1 MPVASTIVLAD
12 AQATPVNHTFVPMGK
27 DPQGVYWFED
37 QSQSS
42 PIGYWKLSIDVRRP
56 LPGAPG
62 AKSGVD
68 RVSRVTW
75 ALHEPQ
81 LETLSTNDAGLVPPP
96 TVSYIVRS
104 GGNYILPERG
114 TLQNRKDIRKM
125 SSQLNDSA
133 TMIALVETLASL
145 TG

>member
-1 MPVASTIVLAD
+1 MLAVNLVLAD
-12 AQATPVNHTFVPMGK
+12 AQATPVNHTFIPLGK
-27 DPQGVYWFED
+27 DPQGVYWYED
-37 QSQSS
+37 QSQST

-68 RVSRVTW
+68 RVARVVW
-75 ALHEPQ
+75 AIHEPQ
-81 LETLSTNDAGLVPPP
+81 LETLGTNDSGLTPPP
-96 TVSYIVRS
+96 TVSYIFRS
-104 GGNYILPERG
+104 GGTYILPERG

-125 SSQLNDSA
+125 TSQLNDSA
-133 TMIALVETLASL
+133 TMVALVETLATL